1 MLVARWSDA
10 YHMGVP
16 RAHYECRKRGA
27 LPIRS
32 SRTARHPLPPARSYS
47 YLPKGAGCA
56 RSDPTW
62 VPFSEDLSFP
72 PPAYLRAD
80 CAPTSGAHSVFEQPT
95 TFPIRTKPLR
105 SLKRKASS
113 VRFSTVAVAAGFI
126 DTPRDMR
133 GYAVKSYT
141 QEGS

>member
-1 MLVARWSDA
+1 M
-10 YHMGVP
+10 
-16 RAHYECRKRGA
+16 
-27 LPIRS
+27 
-32 SRTARHPLPPARSYS
+32 
-47 YLPKGAGCA
+47 
-56 RSDPTW
+56 
-62 VPFSEDLSFP
+62 
-72 PPAYLRAD
+72 
-80 CAPTSGAHSVFEQPT
+80 
-95 TFPIRTKPLR
+95 RTKPLR